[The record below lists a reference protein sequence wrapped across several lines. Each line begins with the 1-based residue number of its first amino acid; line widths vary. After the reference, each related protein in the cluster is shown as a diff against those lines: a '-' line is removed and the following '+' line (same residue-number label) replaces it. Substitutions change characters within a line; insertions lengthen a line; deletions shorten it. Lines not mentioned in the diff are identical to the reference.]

1 MDFCMPK
8 LDFHEQIW
16 AREIYG
22 EIIIRVLNKNLKFC
36 NFHQLQCNFLDT
48 SIYLLQR
55 KSKGNF

>member
-22 EIIIRVLNKNLKFC
+22 EIIIRVLNKILKFC
-36 NFHQLQCNFLDT
+36 
-48 SIYLLQR
+48 
-55 KSKGNF
+55 